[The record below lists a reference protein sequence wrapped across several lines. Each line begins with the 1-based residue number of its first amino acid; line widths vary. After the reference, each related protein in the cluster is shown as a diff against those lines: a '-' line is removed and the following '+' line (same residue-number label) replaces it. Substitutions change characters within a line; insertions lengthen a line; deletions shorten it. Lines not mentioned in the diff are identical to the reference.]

1 MLVVLWIAVAV
12 AVVAPA
18 FGLVSVVREGLG
30 AWREFRGASSE
41 LSVALHDLTR
51 RVERLADRAAATS
64 PQASELEADRRRLD
78 SSLARLS
85 VLRAAVDEASDAAR
99 RVTVFYP
106 RK

>member
-1 MLVVLWIAVAV
+1 MLVVLWIALAV
-12 AVVAPA
+12 GVLAPVWA
-18 FGLVSVVREGLG
+18 LVSAVRAGLG

-51 RVERLADRAAATS
+51 RVERFSDRAAATPGS
-64 PQASELEADRRRLD
+64 APELEASRRRLD
-78 SSLARLS
+78 ASLARLA
-85 VLRAAVDEASDAAR
+85 VLRTAVDEATGAAR